1 MESVKERDVC
11 YRQQSFMLSLLKTVG
26 TLKLG
31 KTISCAMAWSFAG
44 VFPNLKAFKIYNL
57 ATLPVCLSTFCEL
70 KRDLSAFWLS

>member
-31 KTISCAMAWSFAG
+31 KMISCAMAWSFAG
-44 VFPNLKAFKIYNL
+44 VFPNLKAFKIYIL
-57 ATLPVCLSTFCEL
+57 ATLPVCLSTFCEM
-70 KRDLSAFWLS
+70 KRD